1 MVWVQIR
8 LGAFCSSCIKKFISC
23 KRSFLY
29 CNLDTGS
36 CPPDVRWCPRQ
47 NDVQPGVNHVR
58 GFLCPPASQ
67 GTESLNM
74 ITIKFKWTRHVREN
88 PHVRQMPAGP
98 IMSVDFFQAV
108 QHLALISPLVTLRVY
123 SDFPRHGCSF
133 WWRPQFLCKFCG
145 LQCAVQQGR
154 AHRRFAAVR
163 SSKYHGFCRPFV
175 LLCDWWRF
183 N

>member
-8 LGAFCSSCIKKFISC
+8 LGAFCSSCIKKFITR

-29 CNLDTGS
+29 CNLDAGS
-36 CPPDVRWCPRQ
+36 CPLVSAAKRCPAGSQPCPRIFLSASITGYRVAKHDHHQ
-47 NDVQPGVNHVR
+47 IQMNTPCPRKSTCPPDARGANYVR
-58 GFLCPPASQ
+58 GFFSGC
-67 GTESLNM
+67 SL
-74 ITIKFKWTRHVREN
+74 
-88 PHVRQMPAGP
+88 
-98 IMSVDFFQAV
+98 
-108 QHLALISPLVTLRVY
+108 QHLALNSPLVTLRVY
-123 SDFPRHGCSF
+123 SDFPRHGWSF

-154 AHRRFAAVR
+154 AHGRFAAVP
-163 SSKYHGFCRPFV
+163 SSKYQGFCRPFV